1 MPGEAESAASNDS
14 SPGVVIEGDSSASI
28 VLAAPGE
35 PRPELELTLHEGG
48 DPVAVDLYRRF
59 GLGEP
64 LTVRVDEVGFS
75 GNQSPRKAGQYQLS
89 GDGIVSFDAGQSQ
102 ATLTLGMA
110 DDAER
115 EPDRQVALLLRD
127 YYNADSALGTLNLRL
142 LDDDQRAFEAG
153 HATNTVSF
161 ATNQLVVPER
171 DPAVQIDVLRL
182 NPDQSTITVTYK
194 VQDITAKDGEDYFS
208 PGRQFV
214 TFGPGQRTARLLIP
228 LVQDSLP
235 ESDEA
240 FSIELDVAELES
252 NTFRRIAVIIRDD
265 DSGLD

>member
-1 MPGEAESAASNDS
+1 
-14 SPGVVIEGDSSASI
+14 